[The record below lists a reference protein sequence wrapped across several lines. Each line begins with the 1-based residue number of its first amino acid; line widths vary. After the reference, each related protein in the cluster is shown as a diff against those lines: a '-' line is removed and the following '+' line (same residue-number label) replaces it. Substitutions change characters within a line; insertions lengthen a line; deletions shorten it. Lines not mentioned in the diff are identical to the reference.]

1 MCRQAVISTEAAK
14 MDRIMVT
21 DQRLRILHPPTGS
34 LRILTL
40 ITEPF
45 FFISTT
51 CNASTVL
58 YSYEKYTD

>member
-45 FFISTT
+45 FISTA